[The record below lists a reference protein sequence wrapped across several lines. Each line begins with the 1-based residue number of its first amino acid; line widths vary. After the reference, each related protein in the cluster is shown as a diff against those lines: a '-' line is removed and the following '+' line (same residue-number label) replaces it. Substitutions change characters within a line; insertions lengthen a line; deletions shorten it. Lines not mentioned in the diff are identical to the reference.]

1 METNTKRSPDRRQ
14 LAALEYLHTLGGAVM
29 SSHWTT
35 GAGRHTKARTE
46 PPFCERITRAQL
58 RGGKLPK
65 RITAFFANHPR
76 CQSVIAITDMRTV
89 RRYLREFGRLPDS
102 D

>member
-1 METNTKRSPDRRQ
+1 MNRVQRSPDRRQ
-14 LAALEYLHTLGGAVM
+14 VDALEYLHILGGAVM
-29 SSHWTT
+29 SSDWTT
-35 GAGRHTKARTE
+35 GAGRHTKARTV

-65 RITAFFANHPR
+65 RITAIFAQHPR
-76 CQSVIAITDMRTV
+76 CQSVIAITDMRTA
-89 RRYLREFGRLPDS
+89 RRYLREFGRLPDT